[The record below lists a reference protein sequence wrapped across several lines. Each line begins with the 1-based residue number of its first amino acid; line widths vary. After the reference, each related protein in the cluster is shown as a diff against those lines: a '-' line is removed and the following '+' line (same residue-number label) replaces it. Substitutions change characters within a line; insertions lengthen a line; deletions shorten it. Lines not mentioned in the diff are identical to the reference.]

1 MLDQMV
7 KEDNRNKLKSEQVSV
22 LSWKQMLKKLTDL
35 YLCNSSYTC
44 NDLNLSLQRIR
55 KENLEQFDTKMSRS
69 EVTQQMVP

>member
-22 LSWKQMLKKLTDL
+22 LSWKQMLKKLTEL
-35 YLCNSSYTC
+35 YLCNSSYTR